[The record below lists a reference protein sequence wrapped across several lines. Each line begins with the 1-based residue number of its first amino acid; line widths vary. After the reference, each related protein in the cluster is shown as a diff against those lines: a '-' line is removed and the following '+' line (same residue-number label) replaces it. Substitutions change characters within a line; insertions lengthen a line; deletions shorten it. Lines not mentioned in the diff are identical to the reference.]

1 MTKII
6 KKDGSHELFNEE
18 KIIKAV
24 KKSAER
30 VMISLNDNQLSLV
43 CMNVKEEK

>member
-18 KIIKAV
+18 KIINFLREYLE
-24 KKSAER
+24 S
-30 VMISLNDNQLSLV
+30 
-43 CMNVKEEK
+43 EK